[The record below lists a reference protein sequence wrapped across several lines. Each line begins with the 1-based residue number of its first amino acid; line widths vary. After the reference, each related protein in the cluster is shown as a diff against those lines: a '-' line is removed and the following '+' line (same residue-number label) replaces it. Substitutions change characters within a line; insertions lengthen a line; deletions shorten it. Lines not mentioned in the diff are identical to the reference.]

1 MASVVGGLFN
11 PATSNVPVGGSHT
24 PQDAGR
30 LSLASITA
38 LHSTVAGGGGSDTV
52 GGGRGG
58 SDTVGGGFDTV
69 SGPQHADVRFSGHH
83 HAGRGDQVVANQTQE
98 GGNTV
103 IHLPDGS
110 TITLVGTTHVDA
122 SFIH

>member
-1 MASVVGGLFN
+1 MASVVGGLFH
-11 PATSNVPVGGSHT
+11 PAADNVPVSGSHT

-30 LSLASITA
+30 LSLASIA
-38 LHSTVAGGGGSDTV
+38 AAHSTVPGGGSDTV
-52 GGGRGG
+52 GGG

-69 SGPQHADVRFSGHH
+69 SGPHRDDARFSGQHY
-83 HAGRGDQVVANQTQE
+83 RGGGEHVVANQTQD
-98 GGNTV
+98 GGNTI